1 MSIRPTSKPSTGGT
15 TRVREASHG
24 PALAGALGVVLLAG
38 TAGAQVPVVEVDPR
52 IPFATRQIVERSLAG
67 PDAAVETGATMVA
80 REEARSGSI
89 VQLGG
94 SILLEGRVEGDVL
107 AVDSEVTLKPSA
119 TIGGRLTVLAGRFY
133 GTTMANTGEET
144 VWLPEERVV
153 VVTGADTVRVRYVP
167 PERRFPVA
175 LAGVFGL
182 VLHEYN
188 GVDGLAFGVEAA
200 LRDLEGQPP
209 TELAGG
215 PVFRTERMEDVG
227 WWIGGFR
234 EFARLRG
241 VRLGAG
247 AHSITDTAQRW
258 HRPDFGN
265 SVAALLFANDDR
277 AYHERTGYEVWAER
291 SWTLTPLT
299 VRVGWRDDE
308 FDSLSSEA
316 PFVLFGDDED
326 WPVNPEV
333 VPGRGRA
340 LGIRST
346 YDRRRDREGLG
357 TGLYL
362 QGRYDRWGFGGDF
375 EFDHG
380 QLDGRAFVPFGAS
393 VVSLR
398 VAGGGRLG
406 GADTLASQFLYR
418 LGGAGSVIG
427 YDGLSDRLTGDRM
440 ALANLRVHVALP
452 GRRFMDRLYWVG
464 LADVGDAWVEDEP
477 VRWNAGLG
485 TGLAGHGRAT
495 YLGVFAG
502 YGLESEEWHLY
513 VLARPWF

>member
-1 MSIRPTSKPSTGGT
+1 M
-15 TRVREASHG
+15 REASHG
-24 PALAGALGVVLLAG
+24 PALAGALAVVLLAG

-67 PDAAVETGATMVA
+67 PGAVIETGATVVA
-80 REEARSGSI
+80 REEARPGSI

-94 SILLEGRVEGDVL
+94 SIRLEGRVEGDVL

-119 TIGGRLTVLAGRFY
+119 AIGGRLTVLAGRFY
-133 GTTMANTGEET
+133 GTTMAETGEET
-144 VWLPEERVV
+144 VWLPEERV

-167 PERRFPVA
+167 PVRPFPVG
-175 LAGVFGL
+175 LSGVFGL

-188 GVDGLAFGVEAA
+188 GVDGLVFGVEAA

-215 PVFRTERMEDVG
+215 PVLRTERMEDVG

-234 EFARLRG
+234 EFPGLMG
-241 VRLGAG
+241 IRLGAG

-277 AYHERTGYEVWAER
+277 AYHDRTGYEVWAER
-291 SWTLTPLT
+291 TWAPTPITL
-299 VRVGWRDDE
+299 RVGWRDDE
-308 FDSLSSEA
+308 FDTVASET
-316 PFVLFGDDED
+316 PFVLFGDDQD

-333 VPGRGRA
+333 DEGRGRA
-340 LGIRST
+340 LGVRAI
-346 YDRRRDREGLG
+346 YDRRLDREGLG
-357 TGLYL
+357 PGLYVE
-362 QGRYDRWGFGGDF
+362 GRYDRWGFGGDF

-380 QLDGRAFVPFGAS
+380 QADARVFVPVGAS

-398 VAGGGRLG
+398 VAAGGRLG
-406 GADTLASQFLYR
+406 GADTLAPQFLYR

-427 YDGLSDRLTGDRM
+427 YDGLSERLTGDRM
-440 ALANLRVHVALP
+440 ALANLRVHLALP
-452 GRRFMDRLYWVG
+452 GRRFMDRLYLVG
-464 LADVGDAWVEDEP
+464 LADVGDAWVEDES
-477 VRWNAGLG
+477 VRWNTGLG
-485 TGLAGHGRAT
+485 AGLAGHGRAT